1 MSSQKKPIILTIDDE
16 PQVLNAVERDLRKKY
31 GKKYRIMK
39 SNSGTE
45 AIKLVK
51 QLKKRNETI
60 SLFLVDQRMP
70 QMEGTEFLIEAT
82 KVFSSTKKVLLTA
95 YADTEAA
102 IRSINDIN
110 LDYYLVKPWNPPEEN
125 LYPVLDD
132 ILDDWEANVILR
144 YEGIKIL
151 GTLWSAKSHEIK
163 DFLARNRVPYQWFD
177 IDCDP
182 ESQEYLESLNLST
195 EKAIKQLP
203 IVFLT
208 DGSTLLSPTQDD
220 LANKIGMKTQASS
233 DFYDLIVIGGGPAGL
248 AAGVYGPA
256 EGLKTV
262 VIEKIATGGQ
272 AGTSSR
278 IENYLGFPNGI
289 SGLDLAR
296 RAETQVKRLGGEI
309 LLPQEV
315 TKIDIEDNYKIVSL
329 KDGKIL
335 RSHALIIATGIETK
349 LINIPGIDPLIGAGV
364 YYGAAITEANSYR
377 DKEIFILG
385 GGNSAGQSAMFF
397 SAYVKKVSI
406 IIRRSSLVES
416 MSQYL
421 IERIENSENIN
432 LITDTVIEEIKGDST
447 LKTLFLK
454 NLNSKKVQEVS
465 ASALFIF
472 IGATP
477 RTELLE
483 DLVERDEQGYILTGR
498 DLLIKGRK
506 PKNWNRKRDPLI
518 FETNIPGIFA
528 AGDVRH
534 DSSKRVAAA
543 VGEGSVT
550 VQLIHQYLKEV

>member
-102 IRSINDIN
+102 IKSINDIN